1 MSAPDLQ
8 GGRGLRFF
16 HLGDLHIGKQL
27 HKSSL
32 LDDQIMVLAQI
43 VELTK
48 EYKPDAVLIAG
59 DIYDR
64 SVPAGEA
71 VNVLDDFLTN
81 LAQTGTQIFLISGNH
96 DSPERLNFASRLLRE
111 QGVHICGSF
120 AGELQQVE
128 LTDST
133 GPVQIYLLP
142 FIKPAFVRPWFPEAV
157 IESYEDAVRTV
168 IAAAAPN
175 PEVRNILLAHQFITS
190 GGREPERSESET
202 FNVGGVDNV
211 DVSLFEAFDYVALG
225 HIHGPQSVGR
235 TGVRYAGSP
244 LKYSFSEVNHIKG
257 VCMVDYNN
265 RDDLEV
271 TMLPLQPKYDLRVI
285 KGPLAGLIDAARK
298 AEAETG
304 QACHDYTRA
313 ILTDEAEQIDPFGQ
327 LKINYPNLL
336 TLGFANRRLESQSDR
351 TADRLDVIKRSPL
364 ELFSDFYETQNNCEL
379 NAEQTDVMRTVMVK
393 AGEEQ

>member
-1 MSAPDLQ
+1 M
-8 GGRGLRFF
+8 RFF
-16 HLGDLHIGKQL
+16 HLGDLHLGKQL

-32 LDDQIMVLAQI
+32 LDDQVIVLSRI
-43 VELTK
+43 VELTQ

-81 LAQTGTQIFLISGNH
+81 LARTETQVFLISGNH
-96 DSPERLNFASRLLRE
+96 DSPERLNFASRLLRA
-111 QGVHICGSF
+111 QGIHICGSF
-120 AGELQQVE
+120 TGELQQIK
-128 LTDST
+128 LTDSN

-157 IESYEDAVRTV
+157 IESYEDAVSTV
-168 IAAAAPN
+168 IAAADPD
-175 PEVRNILLAHQFITS
+175 PEARNILLAHQFVTN

-225 HIHGPQSVGR
+225 HIHGPQSIGR

-244 LKYSFSEVNHIKG
+244 LKYSFSEVNHNKG
-257 VCMVDYNN
+257 VCMVDYNS

-271 TMLPLQPKYDLRVI
+271 TMLPLQPKHDLRVI
-285 KGPLAGLIDAARK
+285 KGPLAGLIEAARK

-304 QACHDYTRA
+304 QVCHDYTRA

-336 TLGFANRRLESQSDR
+336 TLGFDNRRLQNQSET
-351 TADRLDVIKRSPL
+351 TAARLDIIKRSPL
-364 ELFSDFYETQNNCEL
+364 ELFNDFYEIQNNCEL
-379 NAEQTDVMRTVMVK
+379 SAEQTDVMSRVIVE